1 MLSTWGSI
9 IHRHRWLTLALT
21 GLFLAASLF
30 TLARGGAL
38 SSGDIHDLEATRA
51 QHLVE
56 EVLGHPAETTF
67 VAVVRSESLDP
78 GSEAHAAALSHALAP
93 LRDDPRVLSV
103 MSPDDA
109 PTFLAP
115 GLRND
120 KARSV
125 LALITLKGDFKQALA
140 AYPEVRS
147 LLRSDAL
154 VITATGHLPFV
165 SDLNRTLEH
174 DLVRAELISLPLA
187 LLVLLIVFR
196 SAVAAALP
204 IGVGALSV
212 VGGIA
217 VVLGLSRHADLAEY
231 TVNVCSLIGL
241 GLAIDYSLFTVSRY
255 REELAA
261 GRSFP
266 DALSRTM
273 ATAGRVVAFSGL
285 AVGTGLA
292 GLLFFQGSYLA
303 AMGVGGIIVVA
314 LAVVFALTFLP
325 ALLAV
330 LGPRIH
336 AGKLPFLEVKPRTG
350 AWHRL
355 ALAVMR
361 RPLRVLIPTLAAL
374 LFMGAPF
381 LHLRLAAADV
391 RVLGSQVEARRGYEQ
406 LRADFPEQARM
417 RVVVAVQFPTAPAL
431 TNARVGAIYDLS
443 RRLAA
448 IPHVSRIESLVDGDP
463 SFEKEDYQALLVNP
477 DSPFASLVAAAKK
490 MTTSDRVVLLNAATD
505 SPPDS
510 EEARGIVRAI
520 RAERQ
525 VGDGTLIVGG
535 QIAKDLDAT
544 AYVRERAPRAVGFV
558 VLATLVIL
566 YLLLDSVILPLKAV
580 AMNFLSIAGAFGA
593 LVWIFQDGHLFVTEP
608 RPLEPALPVLLFC
621 VMFGLSMDYEVLM
634 LSRIKEAYER
644 TGDNTL
650 AVAEGL
656 EKSAGLITSAAAI
669 MVVVFASFALARVV
683 VIQAMG
689 VGMALAVTIDAT
701 LVRVLLVPS
710 TMRLLGHLNWWA
722 PRMGGWRKPPP
733 EIRYGSR

>member
-1 MLSTWGSI
+1 MLNSWGSI
-9 IHRHRWLTLALT
+9 IYRHRWLTLALT
-21 GLFLAASLF
+21 GLFLAASLI
-30 TLARGGAL
+30 TLWRGGAL

-67 VAVVRSESLDP
+67 VAVVRSEALEP
-78 GSEAHAAALSHALAP
+78 RSEAYGVALKQALAP

-103 MSPDDA
+103 MSAEDA

-120 KARSV
+120 AARST

-140 AYPEVRS
+140 AYPGVRAR
-147 LLRSDAL
+147 LRSDAL
-154 VITATGHLPFV
+154 AITATGHLPFV
-165 SDLNRTLEH
+165 SDLNRTLER
-174 DLVRAELISLPLA
+174 DLLRAELISLPLA
-187 LLVLLIVFR
+187 LLVLLVVFR

-204 IGVGALSV
+204 IGVGALAV
-212 VGGIA
+212 AGGIA

-231 TVNVCSLIGL
+231 TINVCSLIGL

-255 REELAA
+255 REELAG
-261 GRSFP
+261 GRSFAE
-266 DALSRTM
+266 ALSRTIS
-273 ATAGRVVAFSGL
+273 TAGRVVAFSGL

-336 AGKLPFLEVKPRTG
+336 AGRLPFLQATPRAG
-350 AWHRL
+350 AWRRL
-355 ALAVMR
+355 ALAGMR
-361 RPLRVLIPTLAAL
+361 RPLRGRVPTLAVL
-374 LFMGAPF
+374 LFMGLPF

-391 RVLGSQVEARRGYEQ
+391 RVLGTEVEARRGYEQ
-406 LRADFPEQARM
+406 LRVDFPDQARM
-417 RVVVAVQFPTAPAL
+417 RVLVAVRFPTSPAL
-431 TNARVGAIYDLS
+431 TNARVGALYDLS
-443 RRLAA
+443 RRIARL
-448 IPHVSRIESLVDGDP
+448 PHVSRIESLVDGDP
-463 SFEKEDYQALLVNP
+463 SFEKDDYQALLVDPN
-477 DSPFASLVAAAKK
+477 SQFASILDAAKK
-490 MTTSDRVVLLNAATD
+490 LTVSDRVVLLNAVTD

-510 EEARGIVRAI
+510 EEARGVVRAI

-580 AMNFLSIAGAFGA
+580 AMNFLSIAGSFGA
-593 LVWIFQDGHLFVTEP
+593 LVWTFQDGHLFVTEP

-644 TGDNTL
+644 TGDNTQ

-669 MVVVFASFALARVV
+669 MVVVFAAFALARVV

-689 VGMALAVTIDAT
+689 AGMALAVTIDAT

-722 PRMGGWRKPPP
+722 PRFGGWRKQPPAAAT
-733 EIRYGSR
+733 GG